1 MEYSV
6 KLDEG
11 RWGHLAL
18 IKDISVVT
26 YFKTYG
32 EAFAFQIALDLLG
45 KSTLCYPE
53 GYVDDEPDYSE
64 YRDYEH
70 GDLTYSGSKMP
81 DCW

>member
-1 MEYSV
+1 MEYRV
-6 KLDEG
+6 KLSGG
-11 RWGHLAL
+11 RREHLAL

-32 EAFAFQIALDLLG
+32 EAFAFQVALDLLG
-45 KSTLCYPE
+45 KSILCYPE
-53 GYVDDEPDYSE
+53 GYVEDAPDYSE
-64 YRDYEH
+64 YRDYEY